1 MDICAAVATT
11 TTTFACS
18 NSTTATG
25 YTYNVI
31 YTVLN
36 LDTHIK
42 RKGALPLITYSFT
55 HNDGVQLHT

>member
-11 TTTFACS
+11 TATTFACS

-25 YTYNVI
+25 FTYNVI

-55 HNDGVQLHT
+55 HNEVQLHI